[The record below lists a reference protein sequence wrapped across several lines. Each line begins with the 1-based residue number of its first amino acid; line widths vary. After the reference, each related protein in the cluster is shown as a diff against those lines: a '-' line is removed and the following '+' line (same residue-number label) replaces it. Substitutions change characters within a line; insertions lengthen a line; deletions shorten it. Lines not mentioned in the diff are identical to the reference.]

1 MLWTFGCSHT
11 QGHGLPDCI
20 DEKGDPIPDV
30 MSQYAWPQQLSNE
43 LVEPVTNISFSG
55 IGVRAVWNNI
65 LNNYEKF
72 QQNDTVIIMWP
83 CWESRIDVIG
93 DPENPNYH
101 ACNIIPIRTYDQN
114 QEEYFIN
121 YYSKY
126 HMWLI
131 VFNANSGGVKA
142 CSIAV
147 YRLIGYATTADDTFG
162 SSTYTDSVSLTAAA
176 ANSAILYAICSSADD
191 VTFSY
196 SGLTLDFNAA
206 INTAN
211 TWSHFSA
218 TGIASG
224 AGTYTQSGGGVGTS
238 ESAGVVIQ
246 PA

>member
-20 DEKGDPIPDV
+20 DEKGDPIPEV
-30 MSQYAWPQQLSNE
+30 MSEHAWPQQLSNE
-43 LVEPVTNISFSG
+43 LAEPVTNISFAG

-72 QQNDTVIIMWP
+72 QENDTVIIMWP

-126 HMWLI
+126 HMWLDYNLCVQHI
-131 VFNANSGGVKA
+131 WDLLNNKIKLINIAYEDYWQNSENYKKPSWATFEFKDIHFGHTKYCDLPRALDGTHHGEQAHRVFAQDLQDLLFKDNNGG
-142 CSIAV
+142 
-147 YRLIGYATTADDTFG
+147 L
-162 SSTYTDSVSLTAAA
+162 L
-176 ANSAILYAICSSADD
+176 LYPDN
-191 VTFSY
+191 
-196 SGLTLDFNAA
+196 GM
-206 INTAN
+206 
-211 TWSHFSA
+211 
-218 TGIASG
+218 
-224 AGTYTQSGGGVGTS
+224 
-238 ESAGVVIQ
+238 
-246 PA
+246 